1 MKRLLL
7 LASFSLLASTSF
19 AQSSAPKSPSKISTQ
34 KRFEVR
40 TNPFLDLYFYVYKLA
55 ANKEN
60 VPPNNP
66 FGPAVDAARQVPI
79 SQGLIDLKLFSCENA
94 ADAER
99 AFSQFPETIKTRQGT
114 TIALREKAI
123 VLARALAGI
132 EKTFLET
139 IWPQHRTA
147 INKAATRISES
158 LEPKQEECFVYLT
171 THLGLAAANYTVP
184 VYLVAEMPWP
194 AALTATG
201 KETNHGVCVID
212 VSANPGSDL
221 FNALLHEAIH
231 ALDAET
237 SDAGNVLVEF
247 QSELLKSGFAKSDFV
262 FRQAPHFLVFIQSVE
277 TVRRILD
284 SSYQPYDRGV
294 FVREPLVPLV
304 SVEKPVWTDYLDGKL
319 SRTEALRVMVAAFVK
334 ARKIEVPAKSPL

>member
-7 LASFSLLASTSF
+7 LASFSLLASTIF
-19 AQSSAPKSPSKISTQ
+19 AQNPGPKTSAKISTQ

-40 TNPFLDLYFYVYKLA
+40 TKPFLDLYFYVYKLA
-55 ANKEN
+55 ASNEKL
-60 VPPNNP
+60 PPTNP
-66 FGPAVDAARQVPI
+66 FGTAVDAARQVPMY
-79 SQGLIDLKLFSCENA
+79 QGLIDLKLFSCENA

-114 TIALREKAI
+114 VIALREKAI
-123 VLARALAGI
+123 QLARTLGPV
-132 EKTFLET
+132 EKPFLET

-147 INKAATRISES
+147 INKAATRISET
-158 LEPKQEECFVYLT
+158 LEPKQEECFLYLT
-171 THLGLAAANYTVP
+171 THLGMAAATYTVP

-194 AALTATG
+194 AALTVTG
-201 KETNHGVCVID
+201 KETSHGVCVID
-212 VSANPGSDL
+212 VGANPGSDL

-237 SDAGNVLVEF
+237 SGSGNVLIEF
-247 QSELLKSGFAKSDFV
+247 QSKLLKSGFDKNDFI
-262 FRQAPHFLVFIQSVE
+262 FRQAPHLLVFIQSVE

-294 FVREPLVPLV
+294 FVREALVPLI
-304 SVEKPVWTDYLDGKL
+304 SVEKPIWTDYVDGKL
-319 SRTEALRVMVAAFVK
+319 SRAEALGMMVAAFVK